1 MGCYITGGMG
11 DIQEGG
17 EYIQASKQGKW
28 NYWIYQANEVEIE
41 ERSLWLRDDSIKRE
55 TVSFVFA

>member
-1 MGCYITGGMG
+1 MG

-41 ERSLWLRDDSIKRE
+41 ERLLWLRDDSIKKE
-55 TVSFVFA
+55 TVSFVFAE